1 MMGPRGFQ
9 GEKNKECKE
18 LEHAQRRIYAW
29 ELLKVKKLRNDGT
42 KLQIVNKK
50 VKDKNLKIEE
60 ETEKMM
66 RTAFC
71 VQR

>member
-1 MMGPRGFQ
+1 M
-9 GEKNKECKE
+9 
-18 LEHAQRRIYAW
+18 
-29 ELLKVKKLRNDGT
+29 KVKKLRNDGT

-60 ETEKMM
+60 ETEKMT
-66 RTAFC
+66 RIFFC

>member
-1 MMGPRGFQ
+1 MMEPRGFQ
-9 GEKNKECKE
+9 GERNKECKE
-18 LEHAQRRIYAW
+18 LGHAQGRIYAR
-29 ELLKVKKLRNDGT
+29 ELLKVKKLRNDGR

-60 ETEKMM
+60 ETDKMT
-66 RTAFC
+66 RIAFC